1 MEDKLLIELVKIAKA
16 KGRIR
21 NYADVA
27 TIIGMKLKSFYCWI
41 EGGYK
46 LGYSNK
52 QKVWMLMQELGVK
65 A

>member
-27 TIIGMKLKSFYCWI
+27 AIIGMKLKSFYCWI